1 MIVIAVLLF
10 AAVAAATAG
19 VIAGAQGNVSFDIF
33 DEAISA
39 SPPEVFAAGAAC
51 GLAVAIGLWMARI
64 GARRHASAA
73 GVRIR
78 RDRDREHAELARER
92 EALGPNGRACT
103 RPSRDRAEPA
113 GPGRRF
119 APAGKRG
126 ARTAQDESARGRSN
140 DDIHKSAAEAQPPH
154 RCVCVADTP
163 VD

>member
-19 VIAGAQGNVSFDIF
+19 VIAGAQGNVTFDIF

-64 GARRHASAA
+64 GARRTTLRRREMRA
-73 GVRIR
+73 IR

-92 EALGPNGRACT
+92 EALEAERKSLHP
-103 RPSRDRAEPA
+103 AEPTTEAEPAA

-119 APAGKRG
+119 VAGLGKRRTV
-126 ARTAQDESARGRSN
+126 ARTAQDERV
-140 DDIHKSAAEAQPPH
+140 AAEQS
-154 RCVCVADTP
+154 TK
-163 VD
+163 

>member
-19 VIAGAQGNVSFDIF
+19 VIAGAQGNVTFDIF

-39 SPPEVFAAGAAC
+39 SPPEVFAAGAVC

-64 GARRHASAA
+64 GARHSTLRRREMRA
-73 GVRIR
+73 IR

-92 EALGPNGRACT
+92 EALEAERKSLGAPAPAT
-103 RPSRDRAEPA
+103 EAEPA

-119 APAGKRG
+119 VAGFGKRRTV
-126 ARTAQDESARGRSN
+126 ARTAQDERV
-140 DDIHKSAAEAQPPH
+140 AAEQS
-154 RCVCVADTP
+154 TK
-163 VD
+163 

>member
-64 GARRHASAA
+64 GARRTTLRRREMRA
-73 GVRIR
+73 IR

-92 EALGPNGRACT
+92 EALEAERKSLHPAEPT
-103 RPSRDRAEPA
+103 TEAEPA

-119 APAGKRG
+119 VAGFGKRRTV
-126 ARTAQDESARGRSN
+126 ARTAQDERVV
-140 DDIHKSAAEAQPPH
+140 AEQS
-154 RCVCVADTP
+154 TK
-163 VD
+163 